1 MAKVYST
8 REKVKKQPLNRN
20 ILGLGANS
28 FFTDFS
34 TEMILPLLPIFLERF
49 LHATKTQIGIIEGLA
64 ELSVALLIALSG
76 FYSDRLG
83 RRKGIVV
90 FGYGLSNLI
99 KPLAFFAQ
107 SATMIM
113 TIRIGDRL
121 AKGIRVA
128 PRDALISAS
137 TPKGS
142 SGFVF
147 GFHKMMDGAGA
158 LVGSLSAFGLLWWL
172 GESETTFRTIFALSI
187 IPGIIS
193 MLILIFIITD
203 VPFTPT
209 PAKRF
214 RPSALP
220 SQFYWLV
227 GFQTLFSLFA
237 MNYSFMILKASD
249 NGLALA
255 VIPLAYALYNLT
267 QAFFAIPIGKLAD
280 RFGKAALLSFVY
292 LAFGLGALAM
302 TTLGTLGAWLGFG
315 IYGFFAGGFNSLA
328 KAIISDTAPHDLKA
342 TAYGVYYTSVGF
354 ATLASLSVAGWAWDN
369 YGSTLLFMF
378 ASSCA
383 IVLSFA
389 LFVIRDRL
397 THP

>member
-1 MAKVYST
+1 M
-8 REKVKKQPLNRN
+8 KKPPFNKN
-20 ILGLGANS
+20 IIGLGANS

-49 LHATKTQIGIIEGLA
+49 LHATKTQIGIIEGFA

-83 RRKGIVV
+83 RRKPIVV

-158 LVGSLSAFGLLWWL
+158 LVGSLSAFALLWWL
-172 GESETTFRTIFALSI
+172 GESEESFRTIFALSI
-187 IPGIIS
+187 IPGLIS
-193 MLILIFIITD
+193 MAILIFIITD
-203 VPFTPT
+203 VPFSPS

-220 SQFYWLV
+220 AQFYYLV

-237 MNYSFMILKASD
+237 MNYSFMILKAGE
-249 NGLALA
+249 NGIALA

-267 QAFFAIPIGKLAD
+267 QALFAIPIGKLAD
-280 RFGKAALLSFVY
+280 KFGKASLLSFVY
-292 LAFGLGALAM
+292 LAFGLGAMAM
-302 TTLGTLGAWLGFG
+302 SSGSTLGVWVGFAV
-315 IYGFFAGGFNSLA
+315 YGFFAGGFNSLA
-328 KAIISDTAPHDLKA
+328 KAIISDTAPYDLKA
-342 TAYGVYYTSVGF
+342 TAYGVYYTAVGI
-354 ATLASLSVAGWAWDN
+354 ATLISLSMAGWIWD
-369 YGSTLLFMF
+369 GFGGTILFV
-378 ASSCA
+378 ASSLCA
-383 IVLSFA
+383 IVLAVVLFMMREKLSHTSESFS
-389 LFVIRDRL
+389 
-397 THP
+397 